1 MKPYAYTGAK
11 AFNVCQCLFLRKKE
25 YRTRQGDW
33 ASPQPH
39 PPLQPCPDWFDHLVM
54 EVTWLPKRSLH
65 PQGVA
70 VFLSGSTMSLGIL
83 WGKKKRF
90 SRSGRGDPVWRG

>member
-1 MKPYAYTGAK
+1 
-11 AFNVCQCLFLRKKE
+11 
-25 YRTRQGDW
+25 
-33 ASPQPH
+33 
-39 PPLQPCPDWFDHLVM
+39 M

-83 WGKKKRF
+83 WGEKKKDF
-90 SRSGRGDPVWRG
+90 QDQGEVTLCGG